1 MNKYTY
7 MKRRLPPA
15 GPQDTVLIPWDLA
28 GPPVLATSWGAFGG
42 EVRKMEAEEEGVG
55 RRGRANVTR
64 GRSRGGSRCPALS
77 GAHLPVA
84 SKGSLS
90 CGAHAGGAPCSL
102 LGQDAPRTRSDGA

>member
-1 MNKYTY
+1 

-55 RRGRANVTR
+55 RRG
-64 GRSRGGSRCPALS
+64 
-77 GAHLPVA
+77 
-84 SKGSLS
+84 
-90 CGAHAGGAPCSL
+90 
-102 LGQDAPRTRSDGA
+102 